1 MKQYDFI
8 IVGGGILG
16 LATAR
21 QLQQQFPGATVAVLE
36 KEARLATHQ
45 TRHNSGVIH
54 AGVYYAPGSLK
65 ARFCRE
71 GNRATKAFCRDQG
84 ILFRETG
91 KLLVATDDRE
101 VERMQAL
108 VERCRS
114 NDIETEVLDRQQLR
128 EREPHVVGVAA
139 VWVPATGIVDFREV
153 AVRMAELFTAAGGIV
168 RTGRRVVGLREADLI
183 EVATERETFVARFLI
198 GCAGLHAD
206 RLAAMFG
213 RPVDFKILPFR
224 GEYFRLP
231 DTKSDLV
238 RHPIYPIPDPDLP
251 FLGIHLTPMVDG
263 TLTVGPNAALALA
276 REGYSRWTV
285 DRRDLFEMLG
295 YPGLYRLIGKYP
307 LATLAELKNSLYRPG
322 YLQKVR
328 RYCPQINLRDLRPYP
343 AGVRAQAV
351 RRDGTTLEDFLFVEG
366 ERSLIVG
373 NAPSPAATSAM
384 PIARHICERVAQLI

>member
-91 KLLVATDDRE
+91 KLLVPTDERE

-183 EVATERETFVARFLI
+183 EVATERETFAARFLI

>member
-183 EVATERETFVARFLI
+183 EVATERETFAARFLI